1 MIAALVLH
9 FFLTAG
15 HASIETPYTDEV
27 CEDFEKIA
35 QEFIDVELAGSRWQG
50 TDGIPSCLAN
60 QKVQTFLPD
69 RVPAGDPTLLDPE
82 FLLPETRKISFTV
95 KRLPNDLLEVIM
107 NYIAKKNKKDVA
119 VKDHF
124 VLKLNYGKLRNI
136 RGCASWFSEPTHFV
150 MRSKCW
156 KP

>member
-1 MIAALVLH
+1 MIAAMLLH
-9 FFLTAG
+9 FILSTA
-15 HASIETPYTDEV
+15 HAASEAQYTDEM
-27 CEDFEKIA
+27 CENFEKIA

-50 TDGIPSCLAN
+50 SDGIPSCLAN
-60 QKVQTFLPD
+60 QKVQTFTVD
-69 RVPAGDPTLLDPE
+69 RVPAGDPALLDPE
-82 FLLPETRKISFTV
+82 FLLPETRNVSFRV
-95 KRLPNDLLEVIM
+95 KRLPNDLLDVVL

-124 VLKLNYGKLRNI
+124 VLKLNYGKLREI

-156 KP
+156 KQ